1 MYKRQR
7 YTAQL
12 PVDQG
17 DIQGNADRYA
27 KRMDADIHGA
37 MDIPTHVRA
46 QLYLLS
52 GDLTVAD
59 EEDKEDSYGRGAQE
73 CGVMCQAVFRYYIEK
88 KRKFC
93 AVNPP
98 NP

>member
-1 MYKRQR
+1 MTYRFSESESLITLYR
-7 YTAQL
+7 TTANL
-12 PVDQG
+12 
-17 DIQGNADRYA
+17 
-27 KRMDADIHGA
+27 HGT

-46 QLYLLS
+46 QLCLLS

-59 EEDKEDSYGRGAQE
+59 EEDKEDSDGRGAQE
-73 CGVMCQAVFRYYIEK
+73 CGVMRQAAFRYYIEK

-93 AVNPP
+93 AINPP

>member
-1 MYKRQR
+1 
-7 YTAQL
+7 
-12 PVDQG
+12 
-17 DIQGNADRYA
+17 
-27 KRMDADIHGA
+27 

-46 QLYLLS
+46 QLYRLS

-88 KRKFC
+88 RENF
-93 AVNPP
+93 VL
-98 NP
+98 